1 MGENKT
7 MTDRKIFI
15 TENDMWRLNRSF
27 QITTALVGRNRQ
39 HFENLQEKLDRA
51 EIVEPKKIPED
62 VITMNSQ
69 IRLRN
74 LDTGEE
80 MTYWLVFPDKTNVS
94 PNALSVLAPMGT
106 ALLGYKE
113 GDMIELD
120 VPGGTKKLLVLE
132 VIYQPERLGNYEL

>member
-51 EIVEPKKIPED
+51 EIVEPKKIPEG

>member
-1 MGENKT
+1 

-74 LDTGEE
+74 LDTSEE

-113 GDMIELD
+113 GDIIELD

>member
-1 MGENKT
+1 

-69 IRLRN
+69 IRLKN

-113 GDMIELD
+113 GDIIELD
-120 VPGGTKKLLVLE
+120 VPGGIKKLLVVE

>member
-1 MGENKT
+1 

-15 TENDMWRLNRSF
+15 TEHDIGRLNESF
-27 QITTALVGRNRQ
+27 QVTPALVGRNRQ
-39 HFENLQEKLDRA
+39 HYENLQEKLDRA
-51 EIVEPKKIPED
+51 EIVEPKNIPED

-69 IRLRN
+69 IRLKN

-80 MTYWLVFPDKTNVS
+80 VTYWLVFPDKTNVS
-94 PNALSVLAPMGT
+94 PNALSILAPIGT

-113 GDMIELD
+113 GDIIEWE
-120 VPGGTKKLLVLE
+120 VPSGIKRLLVLE